1 MRHLRGARVSLKQL
15 RSLLFIT
22 AMALAIGAG
31 RVQAQTQAP
40 RSLAKAKLSE
50 ATAAAKK
57 WRADA
62 ALIQIAANRVA
73 DDGTQRLWKYGFF
86 SPAAKTCLIV
96 QVAGTTRTTETG
108 GPLCE
113 SRALGNFMDSNKAIQ
128 IARKN
133 GIQRTSVT
141 MVVSMVPTRK
151 GPRPVWIV
159 MEGSGMNGGDV
170 SVDIDAETGEVL
182 NTSIM

>member
-1 MRHLRGARVSLKQL
+1 MVL
-15 RSLLFIT
+15 T
-22 AMALAIGAG
+22 IGAG
-31 RVQAQTQAP
+31 QVQAQTPAP
-40 RSLAKAKLSE
+40 RSLARAKLSE
-50 ATAAAKK
+50 VTATAKK
-57 WRADA
+57 WRSDA
-62 ALIQIAANRVA
+62 TLIQIAANRVA
-73 DDGTQRLWKYGFF
+73 DDGTQSLWKYGFF
-86 SPAAKTCLIV
+86 SSSAKTCLIV
-96 QVAGTTRTTETG
+96 QVARTTRTTETG

-113 SRALGNFMDSNKAIQ
+113 SPALGNFMDSDKAIQ

>member
-1 MRHLRGARVSLKQL
+1 MVLTV
-15 RSLLFIT
+15 
-22 AMALAIGAG
+22 GAG
-31 RVQAQTQAP
+31 QADAQVP
-40 RSLAKAKLSE
+40 GGLAKARLSE

-73 DDGTQRLWKYGFF
+73 DDGTQSLWKYGFF
-86 SPAAKTCLIV
+86 SASAKTCLIV
-96 QVAGTTRTTETG
+96 QLARTTRTTETG

-113 SRALGNFMDSNKAIQ
+113 SPSLANFMDSDRAIQ

-133 GIQRTSVT
+133 GIERPNVT

-151 GPRPVWIV
+151 GARPVWIV
-159 MEGSGMNGGDV
+159 MEGSGMNAGDV
-170 SVDIDAETGEVL
+170 SVDVDAQTGEVL